1 MSFQLEIDADIK
13 AKRLYFV
20 GEQLPVDW
28 YAAFRSWMPLA
39 QNGDVKAQ
47 YNIGRCY
54 ARGNGTD
61 VDQEE
66 ANVWYLKAAEQNDPR
81 AYHNLSMLYEDEKF
95 QKYNIEKSKYYFEK
109 AIALGESRA
118 IATHQKNELE
128 RKQKEEAEILLKKK
142 NEDAAIIKSI
152 EEALHKK
159 DFQLAKVLLLKAIDL
174 GYSWAFA
181 TLSALS
187 IEFKYKIES
196 GKSSEYNSSNI
207 VHNGNTV
214 VTKTTSRYYTARITI
229 INNNNYA
236 IDEITIN
243 STTGLELGP
252 ILANNEIVIPRSHN
266 GIDRFFIYIKGD
278 EKSGKRTRSLY
289 VPLLELIKVPESV
302 SGSSACFVL
311 TACFESEDAETVKK
325 FRDFRDEYLSKS
337 SIGRYFIKWYYENG
351 SYFAMKIHGMPK
363 TKKYFRKLFN
373 FMQHYLPK

>member
-95 QKYNIEKSKYYFEK
+95 QKYDIEKSKFYFEK
-109 AIALGESRA
+109 AISLGEPRA
-118 IATHQKNELE
+118 IATRQKNELE
-128 RKQKEEAEILLKKK
+128 RKQKEEAAILLKKQ
-142 NEDAAIIKSI
+142 NEDTAIIKSI

-159 DFQLAKVLLLKAIDL
+159 DFQQAKVLLLKAIDS

-196 GKSSEYNSSNI
+196 EKNSEYHSSNI
-207 VHNGNTV
+207 IHNGSTL
-214 VTKTTSRYYTARITI
+214 VTKTTTRGYTARVTI
-229 INNNNYA
+229 KNNNNYV
-236 IDEITIN
+236 IDEIYIN
-243 STTGLELGP
+243 NTSTTPLGP
-252 ILANNEIVIPRSHN
+252 ILANNEIVIPKSYDD
-266 GIDRFFIYIKGD
+266 IVKIFVYIKGD
-278 EKSGKRTRSLY
+278 EKSGKRTRSLF
-289 VPLLELIKVPESV
+289 VPLLEPIKVPASV
-302 SGSSACFVL
+302 SGSGACFVL
-311 TACFESEDAETVKK
+311 TACFESEDAETVNR
-325 FRDFRDEYLSKS
+325 FRTFRDEHLSKTTL
-337 SIGRYFIKWYYENG
+337 GRYLIKWYYKNG
-351 SYFAMKIHGMPK
+351 SYFAMKLHEIPK
-363 TKKYFRKLFN
+363 LKKHFRKFFN
-373 FMQHYLPK
+373 ALQHYLPK